1 MIGYGYS
8 ISNKLSIRTHRKL
21 FNTKRKKKKKK
32 HVSHINYPSFHINNK
47 PYTLHD

>member
-21 FNTKRKKKKKK
+21 FNTKREKKK

>member
-1 MIGYGYS
+1 MVIQFQINLVVELTENYS
-8 ISNKLSIRTHRKL
+8 ILKG
-21 FNTKRKKKKKK
+21 KKK

>member
-1 MIGYGYS
+1 MVIQFQINLVFELTENYS
-8 ISNKLSIRTHRKL
+8 ILKG
-21 FNTKRKKKKKK
+21 KKKK